1 MQLYD
6 CPEGIYGKKDLA
18 SMKTANNRFILLII
32 SLMISLLLC
41 GCFPAMHSFRS
52 NDIPVLS
59 QDELIRPY
67 TKLGRI
73 QVTREVFI
81 SDFLLNSDIKA
92 WGLAAVR
99 QEAEKMGA
107 DAIMLF
113 EVTGRTTTNASVPA
127 TEYIATGF
135 AIRFK

>member
-1 MQLYD
+1 
-6 CPEGIYGKKDLA
+6 
-18 SMKTANNRFILLII
+18 MKNINNPSILFIFLLMV
-32 SLMISLLLC
+32 SSLLNCCSLINQTS
-41 GCFPAMHSFRS
+41 H
-52 NDIPVLS
+52 NDGLPILS

-73 QVTREVFI
+73 QVTRETYW
-81 SDFLLNSDIKA
+81 SDNTLSPEIKA

-107 DAIMLF
+107 DAIMLP
-113 EVTGRTTTNASVPA
+113 EVTGHRNTNGLFPS

-135 AIRFK
+135 AIKFK